1 MQDQDPELLL
11 WKLGT
16 GQNKKQTKQP
26 GQTENIQIVRALQGS
41 WKIIFQKKYFHRFK
55 KNTRIIF
62 TKKYL
67 IKNIL

>member
-11 WKLGT
+11 WKLEILGT

-41 WKIIFQKKYFHRFK
+41 
-55 KNTRIIF
+55 
-62 TKKYL
+62 
-67 IKNIL
+67 